1 VPVSFEPL
9 LAMKSTD
16 TVFGGAGVSAG
27 AADALAAAG
36 VSVAAAAGAGSAG
49 GGVSLAGVLVGAWGG
64 ASSELSPPHAATSTN
79 TEATPSVLTIVMAGT
94 LLPLFRH
101 V

>member
-16 TVFGGAGVSAG
+16 TVFGGAGVSAA
-27 AADALAAAG
+27 AADALAAGAA
-36 VSVAAAAGAGSAG
+36 SVAAAAGAGAAG
-49 GGVSLAGVLVGAWGG
+49 GASLAGALVGAWGG

-94 LLPLFRH
+94 LLPLFGH